1 MGKCGCE
8 KKHKC
13 HGCVAKCAK
22 CHDKTY
28 EYSECKCNIE
38 NALIIPFARHSWYTT
53 LSINTFLLNAQNAS
67 AMIASLAE
75 TADSI
80 SAVVQ
85 KYTTI
90 CIYKRMQ
97 TALTNHINLAAVALG
112 LLKQQSPKL
121 PAAIDA
127 LYEQTSELARVF
139 SDLNP
144 CVLTYKMMKKMW
156 MHHVD
161 YIVEIAT
168 LVSQKKYT
176 EANVANDGYTD
187 EMIEMALMT
196 ADGLAQGYCCEG
208 HC

>member
-1 MGKCGCE
+1 VK

-67 AMIASLAE
+67 AMGASLAE
-75 TADSI
+75 TASSI
-80 SAVVQ
+80 SKVVQ
-85 KYTTI
+85 KYTTV

-97 TALTNHINLAAVALG
+97 IAVKNHIDLAGIALA

-121 PAAIDA
+121 SAAIDA
-127 LYEQTSELARVF
+127 LFKQTSELARVF

-144 CVLTYKMMKKMW
+144 CVLTYKIMKKMW
-156 MHHVD
+156 MHHVE
-161 YIVEIAT
+161 YVVEIAT

-176 EANVANDGYTD
+176 EANISNNGYTD
-187 EMIEMALMT
+187 QMNEMSLMI
-196 ADGLAQGYCCEG
+196 ADGLAQGYCCDG
-208 HC
+208 TC